1 MGTVANTFR
10 HLGHRWLWIPAFA
23 GTTRWF
29 AGTTVVPN
37 YRYRAMNSSGEL
49 VSGAI
54 AAPAPGDVAARIERL
69 GLVLVDSVTLE
80 EGGSGQSVFSLF
92 NKPKAEDVTLFTR
105 DLALLLRAGARIN
118 DGLEL
123 LAADRDFGR
132 LRPVVADIRSRVV
145 AGESFAEALAR
156 HEGLFPAMY
165 VALIRVGEA
174 SGSLDQVL
182 EVLADERTRT
192 ETLKRRLT
200 EAVRYPLFVLGAAG
214 CVLLFFLTFVL
225 PQFASVLQ
233 DFGAKV
239 DPIILSFLNLSTFL
253 RANSDAVL
261 AITAAI
267 IAGSWLLL
275 RQESVRRG
283 FMTTLTRLPVIRE
296 VMKFY
301 RTSLFCRN
309 LGLLLGSGVNLT
321 TTLRI
326 LVDMMSS
333 VGASAVWIDAADR
346 VRHGAKLSDALAD
359 TKALP
364 SMAVRMLRLGD
375 ETGQLPVLAGRV
387 AEFYET
393 KLQRTLDRVV
403 GIAGPAAIIVISIV
417 VGGLIVSVM
426 TALMSVSQIV
436 G

>member
-1 MGTVANTFR
+1 M
-10 HLGHRWLWIPAFA
+10 
-23 GTTRWF
+23 
-29 AGTTVVPN
+29 PN
-37 YRYRAMNSSGEL
+37 YRYRALNGNGEL

-54 AAPAPGDVAARIERL
+54 AASAPGDVASRVERL
-69 GLVLVDSVTLE
+69 GLVLVDNVTLE
-80 EGGSGQSVFSLF
+80 EGGGPARSVLSIF
-92 NKPKAEDVTLFTR
+92 NQPKAEDVTIFTR

-132 LRPVVADIRSRVV
+132 LRPVVVDIRSHVI
-145 AGESFAEALAR
+145 AGESFAEALSR

-174 SGSLDQVL
+174 SGSLDRVL
-182 EVLADERTRT
+182 EVLADERSRT
-192 ETLKRRLT
+192 EGLKRRLG
-200 EAVRYPLFVLGAAG
+200 EAIRYPLFVLGSAG

-225 PQFASVLQ
+225 PQFAGVLQ

-239 DPIILSFLNLSTFL
+239 DPVILTFLNLSTFL
-253 RANSDAVL
+253 RNNSDLVLAVL
-261 AITAAI
+261 AAVLAA
-267 IAGSWLLL
+267 AWLLL
-275 RQESVRRG
+275 RQEGVRSGIRNA
-283 FMTTLTRLPVIRE
+283 LTRLPAIRQ
-296 VMKFY
+296 VMMFY

-333 VGASAVWIDAADR
+333 TGPSAVWTDAADR
-346 VRHGAKLSDALAD
+346 VRHGAKLSDALSE

-387 AEFYET
+387 AEFYEA

-426 TALMSVSQIV
+426 TALLSVSQIV

>member
-1 MGTVANTFR
+1 M
-10 HLGHRWLWIPAFA
+10 
-23 GTTRWF
+23 
-29 AGTTVVPN
+29 PN
-37 YRYRAMNSSGEL
+37 YRYRALNSNGEL

-54 AAPAPGDVAARIERL
+54 AASAPSDVAQRIERL
-69 GLVLVDSVTLE
+69 GLVLVDNVTLE
-80 EGGSGQSVFSLF
+80 EGGTARSAFNLF
-92 NKPKAEDVTLFTR
+92 NKPRGEDVTLFTR

-123 LAADRDFGR
+123 LASDRDFGR

-145 AGESFAEALAR
+145 AGESFAEGLSR
-156 HEGLFPAMY
+156 HEGLFPPMY

-182 EVLADERTRT
+182 EVLADERSRT
-192 ETLKRRLT
+192 EALKRRLGD
-200 EAVRYPLFVLGAAG
+200 AIRYPLFVLGAAG

-239 DPIILSFLNLSTFL
+239 DPFILAFLNLSTIL

-261 AITAAI
+261 ATTAAV

-283 FMTTLTRLPVIRE
+283 LMNALTRLPVVRE
-296 VMKFY
+296 VMKYY

-326 LVDMMSS
+326 LVDMMAS
-333 VGASAVWIDAADR
+333 VGASAVWTDAADR

-359 TKALP
+359 TQALP

-387 AEFYET
+387 AEFYEA
-393 KLQRTLDRVV
+393 KLQRTLDRIV

>member
-1 MGTVANTFR
+1 M
-10 HLGHRWLWIPAFA
+10 
-23 GTTRWF
+23 
-29 AGTTVVPN
+29 PN
-37 YRYRAMNSSGEL
+37 YRYRALNSSGEL

-69 GLVLVDSVTLE
+69 GLVLIDNVTLDD
-80 EGGSGQSVFSLF
+80 GAGSTGLSFGFF
-92 NKPKAEDVTLFTR
+92 NQPKAEDITIFTR

-132 LRPVVADIRSRVV
+132 LRPVVADIRSHVV
-145 AGESFAEALAR
+145 SGESFADALSR
-156 HEGLFPAMY
+156 HAALFPAMY

-182 EVLADERTRT
+182 EVLADERSRT
-192 ETLKRRLT
+192 DALKRRLGD
-200 EAVRYPLFVLGAAG
+200 AIRYPLFVLSAAG
-214 CVLLFFLTFVL
+214 GVLLFFLTFVL
-225 PQFASVLQ
+225 PQFAGVLQ

-239 DPIILSFLNLSTFL
+239 DPIILTFLNCSTFL
-253 RANSDAVL
+253 RNNSDAAL
-261 AITAAI
+261 ALVATVIGA
-267 IAGSWLLL
+267 SWLLL
-275 RQESVRRG
+275 RQASVRRSLWNG
-283 FMTTLTRLPVIRE
+283 LVQLPAIRP
-296 VMKFY
+296 VMMLY
-301 RTSLFCRN
+301 RTALFCRN

-326 LVDMMSS
+326 LVDMMASA
-333 VGASAVWIDAADR
+333 GPSAVWIDAAER

-359 TKALP
+359 TQALP
-364 SMAVRMLRLGD
+364 GMAVRMMRLGD
-375 ETGQLPVLAGRV
+375 ETGQLPMLAGRV
-387 AEFYET
+387 AEFYEA

>member
-1 MGTVANTFR
+1 M
-10 HLGHRWLWIPAFA
+10 
-23 GTTRWF
+23 
-29 AGTTVVPN
+29 PN
-37 YRYRAMNSSGEL
+37 YRYRALNSNGEL

-54 AAPAPGDVAARIERL
+54 AAAAPGDVAQRVERL
-69 GLVLVDSVTLE
+69 GLVLVDNVTLE
-80 EGGSGQSVFSLF
+80 EGGAARSAFSLF
-92 NKPKAEDVTLFTR
+92 NKPRSEDVTIFTR

-123 LAADRDFGR
+123 LASDRDFGR

-145 AGESFAEALAR
+145 AGESFAEGLSR
-156 HEGLFPAMY
+156 HEGLFPPMY

-182 EVLADERTRT
+182 EVLADERSRT
-192 ETLKRRLT
+192 EALKRRLGD
-200 EAVRYPLFVLGAAG
+200 AIRYPLFVLGAAS

-239 DPIILSFLNLSTFL
+239 DPFILGFLNLSTFL

-261 AITAAI
+261 AIAAAGV
-267 IAGSWLLL
+267 AGSWLLL
-275 RQESVRRG
+275 RQESVRRS
-283 FMTTLTRLPVIRE
+283 FMTALARLPVIRE
-296 VMKFY
+296 VMKYY
-301 RTSLFCRN
+301 RTALFCRN

-333 VGASAVWIDAADR
+333 VGASAVWIDAGDR

-359 TKALP
+359 TQALP

-375 ETGQLPVLAGRV
+375 ETGQLPMLAGRV
-387 AEFYET
+387 AEFYEA

>member
-1 MGTVANTFR
+1 M
-10 HLGHRWLWIPAFA
+10 
-23 GTTRWF
+23 
-29 AGTTVVPN
+29 
-37 YRYRAMNSSGEL
+37 
-49 VSGAI
+49 
-54 AAPAPGDVAARIERL
+54 
-69 GLVLVDSVTLE
+69 
-80 EGGSGQSVFSLF
+80 
-92 NKPKAEDVTLFTR
+92 
-105 DLALLLRAGARIN
+105 
-118 DGLEL
+118 
-123 LAADRDFGR
+123 
-132 LRPVVADIRSRVV
+132 VADIRSRVV
-145 AGESFAEALAR
+145 AGESFAEGLSR
-156 HEGLFPAMY
+156 HEGLFPPMY

-174 SGSLDQVL
+174 SGSLDRVL
-182 EVLADERTRT
+182 EVLADERSRT
-192 ETLKRRLT
+192 EALKRRLGD
-200 EAVRYPLFVLGAAG
+200 AIRYPLFVLGAAG

-239 DPIILSFLNLSTFL
+239 DPFILAFLNMSTFL

-261 AITAAI
+261 AITAAV

-275 RQESVRRG
+275 RQESVRRS

-296 VMKFY
+296 VMKYY

-359 TKALP
+359 TQALP

-375 ETGQLPVLAGRV
+375 ETGQLPMLAGRV
-387 AEFYET
+387 AEFYEA

>member
-1 MGTVANTFR
+1 M
-10 HLGHRWLWIPAFA
+10 
-23 GTTRWF
+23 
-29 AGTTVVPN
+29 PN
-37 YRYRAMNSSGEL
+37 YRYRAINSNGEL

-54 AAPAPGDVAARIERL
+54 AAPAPADVAQRVERL
-69 GLVLVDSVTLE
+69 GLVLVDNVTLE
-80 EGGSGQSVFSLF
+80 EGGPAGRAFSLF
-92 NKPKAEDVTLFTR
+92 NNPKPEDVTLFTR

-123 LAADRDFGR
+123 LSADRDFGR
-132 LRPVVADIRSRVV
+132 LRPVVADIRSHVV
-145 AGESFAEALAR
+145 AGESFADALAR
-156 HEGLFPAMY
+156 HEGLFPPMY
-165 VALIRVGEA
+165 IALIRVGEA

-192 ETLKRRLT
+192 EALKRRLG
-200 EAVRYPLFVLGAAG
+200 EAIRYPLFVLGAAA
-214 CVLLFFLTFVL
+214 CVLFFFLIFVL
-225 PQFASVLQ
+225 PQFAGVLQ

-239 DPIILSFLNLSTFL
+239 DPFILGFLNFSTFL
-253 RANSDAVL
+253 RANADAVMAIL
-261 AITAAI
+261 AAV

-275 RQESVRRG
+275 RQVGVRRA
-283 FMTTLTRLPVIRE
+283 MTNALTRLPAIRE

-333 VGASAVWIDAADR
+333 VGAADVWADAAER
-346 VRHGAKLSDALAD
+346 VRHGAKLSDALAE
-359 TKALP
+359 TNALP
-364 SMAVRMLRLGD
+364 AMAVRMLRLGD
-375 ETGQLPVLAGRV
+375 ETGQLPMLAGRV
-387 AEFYET
+387 AEFYEA
-393 KLQRTLDRVV
+393 KLQRTLDRAV

>member
-1 MGTVANTFR
+1 V
-10 HLGHRWLWIPAFA
+10 
-23 GTTRWF
+23 
-29 AGTTVVPN
+29 
-37 YRYRAMNSSGEL
+37 
-49 VSGAI
+49 
-54 AAPAPGDVAARIERL
+54 
-69 GLVLVDSVTLE
+69 
-80 EGGSGQSVFSLF
+80 
-92 NKPKAEDVTLFTR
+92 
-105 DLALLLRAGARIN
+105 
-118 DGLEL
+118 

-145 AGESFAEALAR
+145 AGESFAEGLSR
-156 HEGLFPAMY
+156 HEGLFPPMY

-182 EVLADERTRT
+182 EVLADERSRT
-192 ETLKRRLT
+192 EALKRRLGD
-200 EAVRYPLFVLGAAG
+200 AIRYPLFVLGAAG

-239 DPIILSFLNLSTFL
+239 DPFILAFLNLATFL

-296 VMKFY
+296 VMKYY

-326 LVDMMSS
+326 LVDMMSTTGPS
-333 VGASAVWIDAADR
+333 GVWTDAADR
-346 VRHGAKLSDALAD
+346 VRHGAKLSDALAE
-359 TKALP
+359 TQALP

-375 ETGQLPVLAGRV
+375 ETGQLPMLAGRV
-387 AEFYET
+387 AEFYEA

>member
-1 MGTVANTFR
+1 M
-10 HLGHRWLWIPAFA
+10 
-23 GTTRWF
+23 
-29 AGTTVVPN
+29 PN
-37 YRYRAMNSSGEL
+37 YRYRALNGNGEL

-54 AAPAPGDVAARIERL
+54 AAPAPGDVAQRIERL
-69 GLVLVDSVTLE
+69 GLVLVDNVTLE
-80 EGGSGQSVFSLF
+80 EGGAARSAFSLF
-92 NKPKAEDVTLFTR
+92 NKPKAEDITIFTR
-105 DLALLLRAGARIN
+105 DMALLLRAGARIN

-145 AGESFAEALAR
+145 AGESFTEALSR

-182 EVLADERTRT
+182 EVLADERTRN
-192 ETLKRRLT
+192 EALRRRLA
-200 EAVRYPLFVLGAAG
+200 EAIRYPLFVLGAAG

-239 DPIILSFLNLSTFL
+239 DPFILGFLNFSTFL

-261 AITAAI
+261 AILAAV

-275 RQESVRRG
+275 RQESVRRRS
-283 FMTTLTRLPVIRE
+283 MNTLTRLPVIRE

-326 LVDMMSS
+326 LVDMMSTTGPS
-333 VGASAVWIDAADR
+333 GVWTDAADR
-346 VRHGAKLSDALAD
+346 VRHGAKLSDALAE
-359 TKALP
+359 TQALP

-387 AEFYET
+387 AEFYEA

>member
-1 MGTVANTFR
+1 M
-10 HLGHRWLWIPAFA
+10 
-23 GTTRWF
+23 
-29 AGTTVVPN
+29 PN
-37 YRYRAMNSSGEL
+37 YRYRALNGNGEL

-54 AAPAPGDVAARIERL
+54 AAAAPADVAQRIERL
-69 GLVLVDSVTLE
+69 GLVLVDNVTLE
-80 EGGSGQSVFSLF
+80 ESGSGTSVFGIF
-92 NKPKAEDVTLFTR
+92 NKPKAEDVTIFTR

-145 AGESFAEALAR
+145 AGESFADALSR
-156 HEGLFPAMY
+156 HEALFPAMY

-182 EVLADERTRT
+182 EVLADERGRT
-192 ETLKRRLT
+192 ETLKRRLGD
-200 EAVRYPLFVLGAAG
+200 AVRYPLFVLGAAG

-239 DPIILSFLNLSTFL
+239 DPIILSFLNFSTLL
-253 RANSDAVL
+253 RNNSDLVL
-261 AITAAI
+261 ALVAAAI
-267 IAGSWLLL
+267 AASWLLL
-275 RQESVRRG
+275 RQQGVRRRIVNA
-283 FMTTLTRLPVIRE
+283 LVRLPAVRQ
-296 VMKFY
+296 VMMSY

-309 LGLLLGSGVNLT
+309 LGVLLGSGVNLT

-326 LVDMMSS
+326 LVDMMATA
-333 VGASAVWIDAADR
+333 GPSAVWTDAADR
-346 VRHGAKLSDALAD
+346 VRHGAKLSDALSD
-359 TKALP
+359 TRALP
-364 SMAVRMLRLGD
+364 AMAVRMLRLGD
-375 ETGQLPVLAGRV
+375 ETGQLPMLAGRV
-387 AEFYET
+387 AEFYEA
-393 KLQRTLDRVV
+393 KLQRALDRVV

>member
-1 MGTVANTFR
+1 M
-10 HLGHRWLWIPAFA
+10 
-23 GTTRWF
+23 
-29 AGTTVVPN
+29 PN
-37 YRYRAMNSSGEL
+37 YRYRALNANGEL

-69 GLVLVDSVTLE
+69 GLVLVDNVTLE
-80 EGGSGQSVFSLF
+80 EGGAARSTLSLF
-92 NKPKAEDVTLFTR
+92 NKPKPEDVTLLTR

-123 LAADRDFGR
+123 LAADPDFGR

-156 HEGLFPAMY
+156 HEGLFPPMY

-192 ETLKRRLT
+192 EALKRRLGD
-200 EAVRYPLFVLGAAG
+200 AIRYPLFVLGAAG

-233 DFGAKV
+233 DFGAKI
-239 DPIILSFLNLSTFL
+239 DPFILGFLNFSTFL

-261 AITAAI
+261 AGTAAS
-267 IAGSWLLL
+267 IALAWLLL
-275 RQESVRRG
+275 RQERVRRG
-283 FMTTLTRLPVIRE
+283 FLSGATRLPVIRE

-309 LGLLLGSGVNLT
+309 LGLLLCSGVNLT

-333 VGASAVWIDAADR
+333 VGSSTVWSDAADR

-375 ETGQLPVLAGRV
+375 ETGQLPVLAGRI
-387 AEFYET
+387 AEFYEA

-436 G
+436 GWIYFVEKCA

>member
-1 MGTVANTFR
+1 M
-10 HLGHRWLWIPAFA
+10 
-23 GTTRWF
+23 
-29 AGTTVVPN
+29 PN
-37 YRYRAMNSSGEL
+37 YRYRAMNSDGEL

-54 AAPAPGDVAARIERL
+54 AAPAAGDVAARIVRL
-69 GLVLVDSVTLE
+69 GLVLVDQVTLE
-80 EGGSGQSVFSLF
+80 EGGPAHRAFSLF
-92 NKPKAEDVTLFTR
+92 NRPKAEDVTIFTR

-132 LRPVVADIRSRVV
+132 LRPVVAEIRSRVV

-156 HEGLFPAMY
+156 HQGLFPPMY

-182 EVLADERTRT
+182 EVLADERSRT
-192 ETLKRRLT
+192 EALKRRLGD
-200 EAVRYPLFVLGAAG
+200 AIRYPLFVLGAAG

-239 DPIILSFLNLSTFL
+239 DPIILSFLNFSTFL
-253 RANSDAVL
+253 RSNSDAVL
-261 AITAAI
+261 AIVAI
-267 IAGSWLLL
+267 VIAGSWLLL
-275 RQESVRRG
+275 RQPGVRRG
-283 FMTTLTRLPVIRE
+283 ISNTLTRLPAIRQ
-296 VMKFY
+296 VMMFY

-309 LGLLLGSGVNLT
+309 LGVLLGSGVNLT

-326 LVDMMSS
+326 LVDMMSTT
-333 VGASAVWIDAADR
+333 GPSAVWIDAAER
-346 VRHGAKLSDALAD
+346 VRHGAKLSDALSD
-359 TKALP
+359 TSALP

-375 ETGQLPVLAGRV
+375 ETGQLPMLAGRV
-387 AEFYET
+387 AEFYEA

-426 TALMSVSQIV
+426 TALMSVSQII

>member
-1 MGTVANTFR
+1 M
-10 HLGHRWLWIPAFA
+10 
-23 GTTRWF
+23 
-29 AGTTVVPN
+29 PN
-37 YRYRAMNSSGEL
+37 YRYRALNGNGEL

-54 AAPAPGDVAARIERL
+54 AAPAPGDVAQRIERL
-69 GLVLVDSVTLE
+69 GLVLVDNVTLE
-80 EGGSGQSVFSLF
+80 EGGAARSAFSLF

-123 LAADRDFGR
+123 LAADPDFGR

-156 HEGLFPAMY
+156 HEGLFPPMY

-192 ETLKRRLT
+192 EALKRRLGD
-200 EAVRYPLFVLGAAG
+200 AIRYPLFVLGAAA

-239 DPIILSFLNLSTFL
+239 DPFILGFLNFSTFL

-261 AITAAI
+261 AGTAAL
-267 IAGSWLLL
+267 IAIAWLLL

-283 FMTTLTRLPVIRE
+283 FMNGATRLPVIRE

-333 VGASAVWIDAADR
+333 VGSSTVWTDAADR

-375 ETGQLPVLAGRV
+375 ETGQLPVLAGRI
-387 AEFYET
+387 AEFYEA

>member
-1 MGTVANTFR
+1 M
-10 HLGHRWLWIPAFA
+10 
-23 GTTRWF
+23 
-29 AGTTVVPN
+29 PN
-37 YRYRAMNSSGEL
+37 YRYRALNSNGEL

-54 AAPAPGDVAARIERL
+54 AAAAPGDVAARIEPL
-69 GLVLVDSVTLE
+69 GLVLVDSVTVE
-80 EGGSGQSVFSLF
+80 ERAGSRRSAFSLF
-92 NKPKAEDVTLFTR
+92 NKPKAEDVTIFTR

-123 LAADRDFGR
+123 LSADRDFGR

-192 ETLKRRLT
+192 EALKRRLG
-200 EAVRYPLFVLGAAG
+200 EAIRYPLFVLGAAG

-239 DPIILSFLNLSTFL
+239 DPIVLTFLNFSTFL
-253 RANSDAVL
+253 RGNSDAVL
-261 AITAAI
+261 AILAII
-267 IAGSWLLL
+267 IAGGWLLL
-275 RQESVRRG
+275 RQQSVRRG
-283 FMTTLTRLPVIRE
+283 FTDLVTRLPAVRE

-309 LGLLLGSGVNLT
+309 LGVLLGSGVNLT

-326 LVDMMSS
+326 LVDMMSTTGPSS
-333 VGASAVWIDAADR
+333 VWSDAADR
-346 VRHGAKLSDALAD
+346 VRHGAKLSDALSD
-359 TKALP
+359 TQALP
-364 SMAVRMLRLGD
+364 AMAVRMLRLGD
-375 ETGQLPVLAGRV
+375 ETGQLPMLAGRV
-387 AEFYET
+387 AEFYEA

-426 TALMSVSQIV
+426 TALMSVSQII

>member
-1 MGTVANTFR
+1 M
-10 HLGHRWLWIPAFA
+10 
-23 GTTRWF
+23 
-29 AGTTVVPN
+29 PN
-37 YRYRAMNSSGEL
+37 YRYRALNSNGEL

-54 AAPAPGDVAARIERL
+54 AAAAPGDVAARIERL
-69 GLVLVDSVTLE
+69 GLVLVDSVTIE
-80 EGGSGQSVFSLF
+80 EGTGSGRSNFGLF
-92 NKPKAEDVTLFTR
+92 KKPKAEDVTIFTR

-123 LAADRDFGR
+123 LSADRDFGR
-132 LRPVVADIRSRVV
+132 LRPVVADIRSHVV

-156 HEGLFPAMY
+156 HEGLFPPMY

-192 ETLKRRLT
+192 EALKRRLG
-200 EAVRYPLFVLGAAG
+200 EAIRYPLFVLGAAG

-239 DPIILSFLNLSTFL
+239 DPIVLTFLNFSTFL
-253 RANSDAVL
+253 RSNSDAVL
-261 AITAAI
+261 AILAII
-267 IAGSWLLL
+267 IAGGWLLL
-275 RQESVRRG
+275 RQQSVRRG
-283 FMTTLTRLPVIRE
+283 FTNLLTRLPAVRE

-309 LGLLLGSGVNLT
+309 LGVLLGSGVNLT

-326 LVDMMSS
+326 LVDMMSTTGS
-333 VGASAVWIDAADR
+333 SIVWSDAADR
-346 VRHGAKLSDALAD
+346 VRHGAKLSDALSD
-359 TKALP
+359 TQALP
-364 SMAVRMLRLGD
+364 AMAVRMLRLGD
-375 ETGQLPVLAGRV
+375 ETGQLPMLAGRV
-387 AEFYET
+387 AEFYEA

-426 TALMSVSQIV
+426 TALMSVSQII

>member
-1 MGTVANTFR
+1 M
-10 HLGHRWLWIPAFA
+10 
-23 GTTRWF
+23 
-29 AGTTVVPN
+29 PN
-37 YRYRAMNSSGEL
+37 YRYRAMNASGEL

-69 GLVLVDSVTLE
+69 GLVLVDNVTLE
-80 EGGSGQSVFSLF
+80 EGGSAGWAFSLF
-92 NKPKAEDVTLFTR
+92 GKPKAEDVTIFTR

-123 LAADRDFGR
+123 LAADPDFGR

-145 AGESFAEALAR
+145 AGESFAEALGR
-156 HEGLFPAMY
+156 HLGLFPPMY

-182 EVLADERTRT
+182 EVLADERSRT
-192 ETLKRRLT
+192 EALKRRLGD
-200 EAVRYPLFVLGAAG
+200 AIRYPLFVLGAAG

-239 DPIILSFLNLSTFL
+239 DPFILGFLNLSTFL

-261 AITAAI
+261 AIVAAV
-267 IAGSWLLL
+267 IALAWLSL

-283 FMTTLTRLPVIRE
+283 LMNLLTQLPVVRE
-296 VMKFY
+296 VMKYY

-333 VGASAVWIDAADR
+333 VGSSVVWTEAADR
-346 VRHGAKLSDALAD
+346 VRHGAKLSDALAE

-364 SMAVRMLRLGD
+364 AMAVRMLRLGD
-375 ETGQLPVLAGRV
+375 ETGQLPVLSGRI
-387 AEFYET
+387 AEFYEA

-403 GIAGPAAIIVISIV
+403 GIAGPAAIIVISFV

-426 TALMSVSQIV
+426 TALMSVSQII

>member
-1 MGTVANTFR
+1 M
-10 HLGHRWLWIPAFA
+10 
-23 GTTRWF
+23 
-29 AGTTVVPN
+29 PN
-37 YRYRAMNSSGEL
+37 YRYRALNGNGEL

-54 AAPAPGDVAARIERL
+54 AAPAPGDVAARVERL
-69 GLVLVDSVTLE
+69 GLVLVDNVTLE
-80 EGGSGQSVFSLF
+80 EGGAARSVFSLF

-123 LAADRDFGR
+123 LAADPDFGR
-132 LRPVVADIRSRVV
+132 LRPIVADIRSRVV
-145 AGESFAEALAR
+145 AGESFAEALGR
-156 HEGLFPAMY
+156 HEGMFPPMY

-192 ETLKRRLT
+192 EALKRRLGD
-200 EAVRYPLFVLGAAG
+200 AVRYPLFVLSAAG

-239 DPIILSFLNLSTFL
+239 DPIILAFLNFSTFL

-261 AITAAI
+261 AGTAVL
-267 IAGSWLLL
+267 IASLWLLL
-275 RQESVRRG
+275 RQEGVRGG
-283 FMTTLTRLPVIRE
+283 FMNTVTRLPIIRE

-333 VGASAVWIDAADR
+333 VGPAVVWTDAAER
-346 VRHGAKLSDALAD
+346 VRHGAKLSDALAE
-359 TKALP
+359 TQALP
-364 SMAVRMLRLGD
+364 PMAVRMLRLGD
-375 ETGQLPVLAGRV
+375 ETGQLPMLAGRV
-387 AEFYET
+387 AEFYEA

>member
-1 MGTVANTFR
+1 M
-10 HLGHRWLWIPAFA
+10 PS
-23 GTTRWF
+23 
-29 AGTTVVPN
+29 
-37 YRYRAMNSSGEL
+37 YRYRALNNSGEL

-54 AAPAPGDVAARIERL
+54 AAPAASDVAQRIERL
-69 GLVLVDSVTLE
+69 GLVLVDTVTLE
-80 EGGSGQSVFSLF
+80 EGGSARSAFGIF
-92 NKPKAEDVTLFTR
+92 NKPKAEDVTIFTR

-132 LRPVVADIRSRVV
+132 LRPVVAEIRSHVV
-145 AGESFAEALAR
+145 AGESFAEALSR
-156 HEGLFPAMY
+156 HGTLFPAMY

-182 EVLADERTRT
+182 EVLADERSRT
-192 ETLKRRLT
+192 EALKRRLGD
-200 EAVRYPLFVLGAAG
+200 AIRYPLFVLSAAG
-214 CVLLFFLTFVL
+214 CVLLFFLMFVL
-225 PQFASVLQ
+225 PQFAGVLQ

-239 DPIILSFLNLSTFL
+239 DPIILTFLNFSTFL
-253 RANSDAVL
+253 RDNSDVVL
-261 AITAAI
+261 AVVAIVIAA
-267 IAGSWLLL
+267 GWLSLR
-275 RQESVRRG
+275 RQEVRRAISNV
-283 FMTTLTRLPVIRE
+283 LARLPAIRQ
-296 VMKFY
+296 VMTYY

-333 VGASAVWIDAADR
+333 AGPSAVWTDAADR
-346 VRHGAKLSDALAD
+346 VRHGAKLSDALSD

-364 SMAVRMLRLGD
+364 AMAVRMLRLGD
-375 ETGQLPVLAGRV
+375 ETGQLPMLAGRI
-387 AEFYET
+387 AEFYEA

-403 GIAGPAAIIVISIV
+403 GIAGPAAIIAISIV

-426 TALMSVSQIV
+426 TALLSVSQIV

>member
-1 MGTVANTFR
+1 M
-10 HLGHRWLWIPAFA
+10 
-23 GTTRWF
+23 
-29 AGTTVVPN
+29 PN
-37 YRYRAMNSSGEL
+37 YRYRALNGNGEL

-54 AAPAPGDVAARIERL
+54 AAPAPGDVAQRIERL
-69 GLVLVDSVTLE
+69 GLVLVDNVTLD
-80 EGGSGQSVFSLF
+80 EGGSARSAFSLF
-92 NKPKAEDVTLFTR
+92 SKPKAEDITIFTR

-123 LAADRDFGR
+123 LAADSDFGR

-145 AGESFAEALAR
+145 AGESFAEALAH
-156 HEGLFPAMY
+156 HEGLFPPMY

-182 EVLADERTRT
+182 EVLADERGRT
-192 ETLKRRLT
+192 EALKRRLG

-239 DPIILSFLNLSTFL
+239 DPFILAFLNLSTFL

-261 AITAAI
+261 AILAAAI
-267 IAGSWLLL
+267 AGGWLLF
-275 RQESVRRG
+275 RQQGFRRG
-283 FMTTLTRLPVIRE
+283 LMNALTRLPAVRE
-296 VMKFY
+296 VMKYY
-301 RTSLFCRN
+301 RTALFCRN

-326 LVDMMSS
+326 LVDMMAS
-333 VGASAVWIDAADR
+333 VGSAAVWTDAADR

-364 SMAVRMLRLGD
+364 AMAVRMLRLGD